1 MTIPDTSARTPFV
14 QSAFVFPEPPEDHHD
29 KMTNYDQMAETGNT
43 RYLAIHLGNPEST
56 LVVGERYLAL
66 APTRD
71 MTGLTYPDLLVAF
84 DVKPEYYRQHNAYV
98 ISEQGKPPDFVLEI
112 ASRSSGQR
120 DVAEKR
126 EKYSGLLI
134 PEYWRFDETGRYH
147 GARLAGDCLANG
159 EYESIDIAE
168 LDDGSLQGYSAVL
181 NLNLRW
187 MLSGRTPY
195 VEGLARGLPRGR
207 LGWHDPTTGQ
217 HIATYE
223 DEREARV
230 AAEAR
235 AEYAET
241 RANAEREARAAAEV
255 RLRELE
261 ERLRRRDP

>member
-1 MTIPDTSARTPFV
+1 MTIPDTFARTPHV
-14 QSAFVFPEPPEDHHD
+14 QSSFVFPDPPEDHDD
-29 KMTNYDQMAETGNT
+29 KMTNYDQMAETGNA

-84 DVKPEYYRQHNAYV
+84 DVYPEDYRQHNAYV
-98 ISEQGKPPDFVLEI
+98 ISEQGKPPDFVLEV

-126 EKYSGLLI
+126 EIYSGLLI

-147 GARLAGDCLANG
+147 GARLAGDRLVNG
-159 EYESIDIAE
+159 EYVPIDIEE
-168 LDDGSLQGYSAVL
+168 LDGGSLQGCSAVL

-187 MLSGRTPY
+187 ALSGRTPY
-195 VEGLARGLPRGR
+195 RYGLARGLPRGR

-217 HIATYE
+217 HIASLE
-223 DEREARV
+223 DEREARI

-235 AEYAET
+235 
-241 RANAEREARAAAEV
+241 V
-255 RLRELE
+255 RELE
-261 ERLRRRDP
+261 ERLRRQNL

>member
-14 QSAFVFPEPPEDHHD
+14 QSAFVFPEPPEDHDD

-43 RYLAIHLGNPEST
+43 RYLAIHLGNPETT

-98 ISEQGKPPDFVLEI
+98 ISEQGKPPDLVLEI

-126 EKYSGLLI
+126 EIYAGLLI

-147 GARLAGDCLANG
+147 GVRPGRGSFGKWGVRTDRHSRVGRREFAGVQRSPEPEPA
-159 EYESIDIAE
+159 
-168 LDDGSLQGYSAVL
+168 
-181 NLNLRW
+181 
-187 MLSGRTPY
+187 LSGRTPY

-223 DEREARV
+223 DE
-230 AAEAR
+230 
-235 AEYAET
+235 T
-241 RANAEREARAAAEV
+241 GSQG
-255 RLRELE
+255 
-261 ERLRRRDP
+261 RRRSPRRRSAPP

>member
-1 MTIPDTSARTPFV
+1 MTIPETFAKVPHV
-14 QSAFVFPEPPEDHHD
+14 QGPFVFPDPPEDHDD

-43 RYLAIHLGNPEST
+43 RYLAIHLGNPKTT

-84 DVKPEYYRQHNAYV
+84 DVKPEDYRQHNAYV
-98 ISEQGKPPDFVLEI
+98 ISEQGKPPDFVLEV
-112 ASRSSGQR
+112 ASPSSGRR

-126 EKYSGLLI
+126 EIYAGLLI

-147 GARLAGDCLANG
+147 GARLAGDRLVNG
-159 EYESIDIAE
+159 EYEPIDIDE
-168 LDDGSLQGYSAVL
+168 LDGGSLQGYSAVL

-187 MLSGRTPY
+187 ALSGRTPY
-195 VEGLARGLPRGR
+195 VEGLARGLPQGR

-217 HIATYE
+217 HITTLE
-223 DEREARV
+223 DEREARI
-230 AAEAR
+230 AAEA
-235 AEYAET
+235 
-241 RANAEREARAAAEV
+241 

-261 ERLRRRDP
+261 ERLRRQNL

>member
-1 MTIPDTSARTPFV
+1 MTIPDTFARTPQV
-14 QSAFVFPEPPEDHHD
+14 RVPFVFPDPPEDHDD

-43 RYLAIHLGNPEST
+43 RYLAIHLGNPETT

-66 APTRD
+66 VPTRD

-84 DVKPEYYRQHNAYV
+84 DVNPEDYRQHNAYV
-98 ISEQGKPPDFVLEI
+98 ISEQGKPPDFVLEV

-126 EKYSGLLI
+126 ETYAGLLI

-147 GARLAGDCLANG
+147 GARLAGDRLVNG
-159 EYESIDIAE
+159 EYEPIDIDE
-168 LDDGSLQGYSAVL
+168 LAGGSLQGYSAVL

-187 MLSGRTPY
+187 ALSGLTPY
-195 VEGLARGLPRGR
+195 RQGLARGLPRGR

-217 HIATYE
+217 HITILE
-223 DEREARV
+223 DEREARL

-235 AEYAET
+235 AE
-241 RANAEREARAAAEV
+241 AAEA

-261 ERLRRRDP
+261 ERLHQQNP

>member
-1 MTIPDTSARTPFV
+1 MTIPETFAKVPHV
-14 QSAFVFPEPPEDHHD
+14 QGPFVFPDPPEDHDD

-43 RYLAIHLGNPEST
+43 RYLAIHLGNPETT

-84 DVKPEYYRQHNAYV
+84 DVKPENYRQHNAYV
-98 ISEQGKPPDFVLEI
+98 ISEQGKPPDFVLEV
-112 ASRSSGQR
+112 ASPSSGRR

-126 EKYSGLLI
+126 EIYAGLLI

-147 GARLAGDCLANG
+147 GARLAGDRLVNG
-159 EYESIDIAE
+159 EYEPIDIDE
-168 LDDGSLQGYSAVL
+168 LDGGSLQGYSAVL

-187 MLSGRTPY
+187 ALSGRTPY
-195 VEGLARGLPRGR
+195 RYGLPRGR

-217 HIATYE
+217 HITTLE
-223 DEREARV
+223 DEREARI
-230 AAEAR
+230 AA
-235 AEYAET
+235 
-241 RANAEREARAAAEV
+241 EARAAAEREARLAAAA

-261 ERLRRRDP
+261 ERLRRQNL